1 MFTIVWRPV
10 DLSISAFG
18 DAVLLK
24 GQMVD
29 GEVNETYI
37 IVTINS
43 LRSLLY
49 KGSTGKQGGFVE
61 HPSLT

>member
-1 MFTIVWRPV
+1 
-10 DLSISAFG
+10 
-18 DAVLLK
+18 
-24 GQMVD
+24 MVD

-43 LRSLLY
+43 LRPLLY